1 MSLAALRNALMM
13 ALSQMWRSRAR
24 SALTAL
30 GVLIGVASVIAM
42 VGIGKGATASIAD
55 DLSSMGVN
63 MLMVSSGA
71 GRGPQSRTAA
81 PPFQLADVEAIAAR
95 IPDVAAVA
103 PVVSTSATLVAAGT
117 DMSAQIT
124 GSSRDWLTIT
134 GRSLASGRA
143 FTEGEER
150 SGAAVCLI
158 GETVRTGL
166 FGSAAAIG
174 ERMRVGKVDCEVIGL
189 LTAQGQDTMGH
200 DKDELV
206 VLPMRTVQRRIVGAT
221 GFSTIYV
228 SARSAAAIETVQLD
242 LDALLRERRHVA
254 GDETVNFELRDT
266 REMAKMMGNI
276 TGTLTAFLAAVASV
290 SLFVGGIGIMNI
302 MLVSV
307 TERTQEIGIRMAIG
321 ALESDI
327 RAQFL
332 VEAAVLSGMGGLAGA
347 LVGLLGTWAGATA
360 LGLPVVV
367 SVPTILLAV
376 GFSAMMGV
384 GFGWVPARRA
394 ARLEPIDALRHG

>member
-242 LDALLRERRHVA
+242 LDALLRERRHVT